1 MRNAYTGNHLFLFI
15 SIISSILFSS
25 CEDKL
30 KEGQQ
35 TDKKFKSYTRAHAI
49 DTDVI
54 LWPQETYTEENQ
66 LPVLQLHFQTTKIY
80 PCINFGIAITQQV
93 DENTLIIRFDSI
105 TKHQICLTAIGSASS
120 QVPLAE
126 NIQQLVLVNG
136 DQIDRYDV
144 IISSEKV
151 SLTPSD
157 TSFTQIKANTW
168 FRYPENSFAFICGT
182 NTDNTHHCSDFYSI
196 LMDSLDVEPFNFQG
210 KGIIPYPVS
219 SSGHWNDN
227 STQFFTYTDVEEFK
241 KAGALLEAYTLE
253 NIIPNSGVTLQLLNW
268 RNQHYRSWMMQ

>member
-1 MRNAYTGNHLFLFI
+1 MINSYLNHQLFLFTLLI
-15 SIISSILFSS
+15 PMVIFSS

-30 KEGQQ
+30 VEDSQANKE
-35 TDKKFKSYTRAHAI
+35 FKSFTRMHAI

-66 LPVLQLHFQTTKIY
+66 VPVLQLNFQTTKIY
-80 PCINFGIAITQQV
+80 PCINFGIALTQEV

-105 TKHQICLTAIGSASS
+105 IRHQICLTAIGPASGGI
-120 QVPLAE
+120 PIAE

-136 DQIDRYDV
+136 DEIDRYDLF
-144 IISSEKV
+144 ISSEKV

-157 TSFTQIKANTW
+157 TSFTQIEANTW

-182 NTDNTHHCSDFYSI
+182 NTDNIQHCSDFYSI
-196 LMDSLDVEPFNFQG
+196 LIDSLDVKPFNFQG
-210 KGIIPYPVS
+210 KGVIPYPVS

-227 STQFFTYTDVEEFK
+227 STQFFTYADIEEFK
-241 KAGALLEAYTLE
+241 KAGALLEAYTQD

-268 RNQHYRSWMMQ
+268 KNQHYLSWMMQ